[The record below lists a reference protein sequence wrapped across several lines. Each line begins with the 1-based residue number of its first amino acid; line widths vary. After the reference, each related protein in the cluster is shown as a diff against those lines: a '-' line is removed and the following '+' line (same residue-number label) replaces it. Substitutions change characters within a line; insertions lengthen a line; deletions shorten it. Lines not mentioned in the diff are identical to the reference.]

1 MQRNVRHGN
10 ATRFIGYAAA
20 AVLGSAAFAAA
31 ADIGTRVAYS
41 GAVSDGFARATD
53 RLPPPLEQ
61 TRPVRVVLASPYGN

>member
-1 MQRNVRHGN
+1 MHRHVRRGN
-10 ATRFIGYAAA
+10 AGRFISYAAA

-41 GAVSDGFARATD
+41 GALGQGLAPATD
-53 RLPPPLEQ
+53 RPFEQ

>member
-1 MQRNVRHGN
+1 MHRNVRRGN
-10 ATRFIGYAAA
+10 AGRFIGYAVA

-41 GAVSDGFARATD
+41 GALGDGPAPATD
-53 RLPPPLEQ
+53 RLPRPLEQ

>member
-10 ATRFIGYAAA
+10 AGRFIGYAAA

-41 GAVSDGFARATD
+41 GAVSDGLAQATD